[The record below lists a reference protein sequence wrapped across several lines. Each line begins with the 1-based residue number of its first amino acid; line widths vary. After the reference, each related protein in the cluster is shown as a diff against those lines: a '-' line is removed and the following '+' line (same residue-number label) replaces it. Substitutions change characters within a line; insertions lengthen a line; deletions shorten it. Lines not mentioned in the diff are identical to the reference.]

1 MIFSPFFYAAIGG
14 FVPSLIWLF
23 FWLMEDREH
32 PEPKL
37 SLALAFFS
45 GMLAIPLALMLEWS
59 WQELLRNSVVLTG
72 EQFVLV
78 LLVGYALIE
87 EAAKF
92 VLVRSVIFW
101 RLEFDEPVDAMV
113 YLITAALGFASVE
126 NILYLSSQFQDSFA
140 VGLRTG
146 NLRFVGATLLHALS
160 SGVLGYFIAHSFY
173 RKRFKK
179 ARVIMLGLFFA
190 TLLHT
195 FFNVLILSTKGE
207 RLEPVLLLLG
217 LMGILLLFAFE
228 HIKKV
233 HAKIPTSLREE
244 TLLRGERGW

>member
-1 MIFSPFFYAAIGG
+1 MIFSPFFYSVIGG
-14 FVPSLIWLF
+14 LAPALIWLF
-23 FWLMEDREH
+23 FWLREDREH

-37 SLALAFFS
+37 TLLLAFLA
-45 GMLAIPLALMLEWS
+45 GMLAIPLALMLEWA
-59 WQELLRNSVVLTG
+59 WQEFLRNSVVLRD
-72 EQFVLV
+72 ERFVLI
-78 LLVGYALIE
+78 LLVGYAFIE
-87 EAAKF
+87 EIVKF
-92 VLVRSVIFW
+92 ALVRSVIFW
-101 RLEFDEPVDAMV
+101 RMEFDEPVDAMV

-126 NILYLSSQFQDSFA
+126 NILYLSSQFQDSFE

-179 ARVIMLGLFFA
+179 VRAIALGLFFA
-190 TLLHT
+190 TMLHT

-207 RLEPVLLLLG
+207 RIEPILLLLG
-217 LMGILLLFAFE
+217 LMGVLLLFAFE

-233 HAKIPTSLREE
+233 HAKIPTSLKRAP
-244 TLLRGERGW
+244 LSAGQQ